1 MPHHSARQLE
11 SKVCPLVLQRSV
23 KYHATALFRKSALD
37 AGAIDGTIET
47 PSLNSA
53 AIGGAT
59 GTGIPFLNFQA
70 VSGGAMGT
78 GMLSLNSGAI
88 SGGATPHPYGGAM
101 GTGIPSLNSGAVSG
115 GATPEC
121 TATGT
126 PSYGGATGTGMP
138 SLITGAVSGGVTL
151 ECTATGTPSYG
162 GAMGTGMPS
171 LNSRAISGG
180 ATPHPYG
187 GAMGTPSLNSGAVS
201 GGATPEC
208 TATGTPSYGGATG
221 TGMPSLNSRAGGAM
235 PSSIEALNMTEDFV
249 PSAISPQK
257 HQTAEEVMH
266 TFSRFKNR
274 RDVGRLAI
282 VLAKYTYFGHDLMA
296 CSTTTGRKGT
306 KALDNSRLQQL

>member
-1 MPHHSARQLE
+1 MTLDATPQRTATGIESLSLGASVISEGTTQPHFSEGA
-11 SKVCPLVLQRSV
+11 P
-23 KYHATALFRKSALD
+23 FD
-37 AGAIDGTIET
+37 AGAIDGTIKT
-47 PSLNSA
+47 LNSA

-59 GTGIPFLNFQA
+59 GTGMPFLNSQA

-78 GMLSLNSGAI
+78 GMPSLNSGAI
-88 SGGATPHPYGGAM
+88 SGGAMPHPYGGAM
-101 GTGIPSLNSGAVSG
+101 GTGVPSLNSGAVSG

-138 SLITGAVSGGVTL
+138 SL
-151 ECTATGTPSYG
+151 
-162 GAMGTGMPS
+162 
-171 LNSRAISGG
+171 NSRAISGG

-187 GAMGTPSLNSGAVS
+187 GAMGTGIPSLNSGAVSGGATPQYTATGTPSYGGAMGTGMPSLNSGAVS

-235 PSSIEALNMTEDFV
+235 PSSVEALNMTEDFV
-249 PSAISPQK
+249 PSAISPRK
-257 HQTAEEVMH
+257 RQTAEEVMH

-274 RDVGRLAI
+274 RELVD
-282 VLAKYTYFGHDLMA
+282 
-296 CSTTTGRKGT
+296 
-306 KALDNSRLQQL
+306 SRLYLLNTRISATI